1 MSGERHILLL
11 AVLTVYNAVGI
22 GWSLL
27 HNQRYLQILSGMLN
41 GTFADW
47 KFYRLSVMEA
57 FFHRDIVHLEAM
69 YPNEKYWIPLES
81 DTLASIYIHYGWI
94 PVCIL
99 VTLLLAVVCLLI
111 DMSRE
116 VRLNIVRYLA
126 IGYVI
131 RMILCLF
138 AAVNLLVY
146 EGMIFPFTRIESPE
160 VIFLGIVM
168 YEVRREREKGE
179 KMSELKIPA
188 FLRYPDDPI
197 SEIMFE
203 KNMQQ
208 IQNERCRYRFSLY
221 TEIAETVPEIEKQN
235 PPFEINETHY
245 YCKEGS
251 SAWYSV
257 NTMKD
262 DSVLNNPVCNWVEGA
277 DGLAEMFGAM
287 DQVLRVPKTLRGKT
301 YKKFYMMDMEEWSD
315 YNELHGFDESHIYGH
330 IFYLDDQLYKKFI
343 LVAKRQDYS
352 WRIEVNIPSEH
363 IQMIPPDF
371 VPAGQTFGKFYPL
384 YD

>member
-1 MSGERHILLL
+1 MALVECE
-11 AVLTVYNAVGI
+11 
-22 GWSLL
+22 
-27 HNQRYLQILSGMLN
+27 N
-41 GTFADW
+41 G
-47 KFYRLSVMEA
+47 
-57 FFHRDIVHLEAM
+57 HL
-69 YPNEKYWIPLES
+69 YES
-81 DTLASIYIHYGWI
+81 DLYESCPYCNGNANEINFMGRGATGGRTTAPRGGFGAEGSQDYSIKTTIG
-94 PVCIL
+94 
-99 VTLLLAVVCLLI
+99 
-111 DMSRE
+111 RE
-116 VRLNIVRYLA
+116 
-126 IGYVI
+126 
-131 RMILCLF
+131 
-138 AAVNLLVY
+138 
-146 EGMIFPFTRIESPE
+146 E
-160 VIFLGIVM
+160 
-168 YEVRREREKGE
+168 GE

-257 NTMKD
+257 SSMKD
-262 DSVLNNPVCNWVEGA
+262 GSVLNNPVRNWVEEV
-277 DGLAEMFGAM
+277 DRVVEMFGVM
-287 DQVLRVPKTLRGKT
+287 DQVLRVPKTLKGKT
-301 YKKFYMMDMEEWSD
+301 YKKIDMVDMEEWPD
-315 YNELHGFDESHIYGH
+315 YNELHGFDESHVYGH